1 MMIYMVGPITATAER
16 TVEQN
21 VASAVAIY
29 LRLIDAGVCAFCPHL
44 SALVPEAFDIHYEKW
59 LKYDF
64 EIIRRADAVLML
76 PHWETSSGAKREHE
90 YAKELNKQ
98 IFYHVDDVL
107 RRSKVNGKL

>member
-1 MMIYMVGPITATAER
+1 MMIYMAGPITATAER

-44 SALVPEAFDIHYEKW
+44 SELVPEAFDIHYEKW

-76 PHWETSSGAKREHE
+76 PNWEMSKGACREYIH
-90 YAKELNKQ
+90 AKELNKQ
-98 IFYHVDDVL
+98 IFYDVENVIHAAG
-107 RRSKVNGKL
+107 SK